1 MENKEQKQQCI
12 VLRSGNVFSR
22 FEETTDDFAQAISEK
37 MAEGYILQGNP
48 ELINGQLLVLMVDAF
63 GIMRHMAQKTV
74 DIQKSI
80 LDILE
85 EEDEGAFP
93 TPKPLIPDVR
103 NTDDRPPTGSYSPL
117 SDKPAAHG
125 LAEKHEPEKPD
136 PVEEFKEE
144 LKDSEETP
152 NAEDPAQPVDAGGD
166 LNSLL
171 GEEETESHVYGSP
184 SATDKQE
191 EVLDESRDEV
201 VQEDAG
207 DEEANDGELV
217 KTTEPADVA
226 VTEKEENQE
235 ARNNEVDGGT
245 TENN

>member
-1 MENKEQKQQCI
+1 MKNKEQKQQCI
-12 VLRSGNVFSR
+12 AVRSGDVFSR

-37 MAEGYILQGNP
+37 MAEGYILQGAP
-48 ELINGQLLVLMVDAF
+48 ELINGQLVVFMVYASVIIHHLAQDTVGIQRPLM
-63 GIMRHMAQKTV
+63 
-74 DIQKSI
+74 DIP
-80 LDILE
+80 
-85 EEDEGAFP
+85 EEDDEGGLP
-93 TPKPLIPDVR
+93 DPKPARPEVR
-103 NTDDRPPTGSYSPL
+103 NTDDKLPAGSYSPL
-117 SDKPAAHG
+117 SDKP
-125 LAEKHEPEKPD
+125 EPEKPD
-136 PVEEFKEE
+136 PIEEFKEELKEE